1 MIRKCKF
8 MIDENVT
15 FTPAEKKQKQRE
27 IRALQ
32 KRIKTMH
39 DIRDKMNRALSH
51 VTDVNLDLALTQKKN
66 LKLLSREYDKLVLE
80 VNCLSMLDAAQV
92 LEAEYNYILTI
103 GNILETTRELK
114 KNQAIDNI
122 NRAALI
128 DGLTKFYAGLRSE
141 LTAAASASK
150 EKPQA

>member
-1 MIRKCKF
+1 
-8 MIDENVT
+8 
-15 FTPAEKKQKQRE
+15 
-27 IRALQ
+27 
-32 KRIKTMH
+32 
-39 DIRDKMNRALSH
+39 
-51 VTDVNLDLALTQKKN
+51 
-66 LKLLSREYDKLVLE
+66 
-80 VNCLSMLDAAQV
+80 MLDAAQV

-141 LTAAASASK
+141 LTAAASANK
-150 EKPQA
+150 EKPKA

>member
-1 MIRKCKF
+1 
-8 MIDENVT
+8 
-15 FTPAEKKQKQRE
+15 
-27 IRALQ
+27 
-32 KRIKTMH
+32 
-39 DIRDKMNRALSH
+39 
-51 VTDVNLDLALTQKKN
+51 
-66 LKLLSREYDKLVLE
+66 
-80 VNCLSMLDAAQV
+80 MLDAAQV

>member
-1 MIRKCKF
+1 
-8 MIDENVT
+8 
-15 FTPAEKKQKQRE
+15 
-27 IRALQ
+27 
-32 KRIKTMH
+32 MH

-51 VTDVNLDLALTQKKN
+51 VTDDKLDLALTQKKN
-66 LKLLSREYDKLVLE
+66 LKLLSHEYDKLVLE